1 MKRMGLAAL
10 LKPLSTQRFLSEYW
24 QKKPYISHGAPERFK
39 ELVQIPE
46 LQSIDA
52 ILGAWGGQADA
63 WAPRD
68 RKDPVITAEA
78 RQLPAFFESGYTLYL
93 SNVEQYVPSLEP
105 LARKMELDLGLRNN
119 DVYFEAFV
127 SKGAG
132 SAVHFDPN
140 VTINIQLIGSKRWM
154 VAENKHVINPHMGW
168 SVGTS
173 VDEKM
178 ASYSKQPFPIRMPPS
193 AASFEAK
200 PGTLVYLHPGYWHST
215 ENHEPSLSLLYTI
228 NPPSW
233 TDLLVEEIRYHLQSI
248 EESRELAFGLGTTAN
263 GQHKKQRLQRLIQ
276 AMGEMT
282 MQLSADDLLNE
293 WGGTLST
300 AFEHNPHVK
309 YKTQITGIGADKSV
323 TLTAQTKHG
332 KQTIELAMEGVVAL
346 DWIKAQKKTFY
357 GHQLAT
363 GIDCSSLSSAME
375 LLSLF
380 ESVGVIERRM

>member
-1 MKRMGLAAL
+1 
-10 LKPLSTQRFLSEYW
+10 
-24 QKKPYISHGAPERFK
+24 
-39 ELVQIPE
+39 
-46 LQSIDA
+46 
-52 ILGAWGGQADA
+52 
-63 WAPRD
+63 
-68 RKDPVITAEA
+68 
-78 RQLPAFFESGYTLYL
+78 
-93 SNVEQYVPSLEP
+93 
-105 LARKMELDLGLRNN
+105 MELDLGLRNN

-154 VAENKHVINPHMGW
+154 VAENKHVVNPHMGW

-178 ASYSKQPFPIRMPPS
+178 ASYSKQPFPTRMPS
-193 AASFEAK
+193 NAESFEAK

-263 GQHKKQRLQRLIQ
+263 NQNKKRRLQRLIQ

-282 MQLSADDLLNE
+282 KKLNADELLNE
-293 WGGTLST
+293 WGGVLST
-300 AFEHNPHVK
+300 QFERNPHVK
-309 YKTQITGIGADKSV
+309 YKTRITGVGIDKNV
-323 TLTAQTKHG
+323 TLTTQSKND
-332 KQTIELAMEGVVAL
+332 KQTIEFSMEGLTAL
-346 DWIKAQKKTFY
+346 DWINAQKKTFY

-363 GIDCSSLSSAME
+363 GIDCSSLYSATE

-380 ESVGVIERRM
+380 ESVGVIERYK